1 MGSLCEHLACSVTQD
16 NLHYVETKEK
26 DSVDL
31 AAANFLEFLK
41 EGRSVILQDA
51 AILQDQYPNHRLF
64 NLPCFRLVAE
74 GRQASPLQKAWAAYK
89 AEVLAAHAR
98 SIADNLEVTSPQ
110 PPDLNVH
117 ECLAY
122 V

>member
-1 MGSLCEHLACSVTQD
+1 MQD
-16 NLHYVETKEK
+16 NLHYVEIKEK